1 MSGGQD
7 DDLELSCNVLVLGAG
22 MAGVSAARRLRE
34 RGVEDVMVVEATDR
48 IGGRVKEVQFGGVT
62 VELGANWVHYSELE
76 EGDVHPLEWFVNRT
90 NLNFVPDDYED
101 VIFRYLGQ
109 YRSSFPSSMKSVYC
123 NMHYFVLKQS

>member
-1 MSGGQD
+1 
-7 DDLELSCNVLVLGAG
+7 
-22 MAGVSAARRLRE
+22 
-34 RGVEDVMVVEATDR
+34 MVVEATDR
-48 IGGRVKEVQFGGVT
+48 IGGRVKQVQFGGVT

-109 YRSSFPSSMKSVYC
+109 YRSSFPSSLKSIYC
-123 NMHYFVLKQS
+123 NMHYFFLKQSRNQKERFEVPERKN